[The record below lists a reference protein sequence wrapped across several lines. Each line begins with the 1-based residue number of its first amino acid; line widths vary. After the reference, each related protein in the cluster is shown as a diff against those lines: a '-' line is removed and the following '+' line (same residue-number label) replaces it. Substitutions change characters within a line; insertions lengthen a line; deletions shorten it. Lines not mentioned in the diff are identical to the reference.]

1 MQLIKKITATTI
13 GAFATSL
20 VMAQTPRN
28 TVSSSV
34 MDGDTMLVIC
44 ISLLAIV
51 IAFLGNTLIFSMKS
65 YKNKMQL
72 KKQTNATVKAAMFI
86 GLMLVSAS
94 SMAQANTAI
103 TEPVAVS
110 HTSGFRILL
119 YTIVGLEMLII
130 VLFAQLIKYFINPE
144 VLFVAKEAS
153 APKPALINWGKI
165 WDKLNQFKPIDHEAS
180 IDTGHS
186 YDGIRE
192 LNNVT
197 PPWFVV
203 AFIASILFAG
213 IYLYRY
219 HVVKSAPLQ
228 IEEYNIEIVEAK
240 LQQEAYLKN
249 QKDNVD
255 ENSVVM
261 LGADGISS
269 GAVLYKNNCLTCH
282 GAQGQGGVGPNLTD
296 NYWLHGGGI
305 KDIFKTVKY
314 GWQEKGMK
322 AWKDD
327 FSPVQMA
334 QLASFVRTLIGTKP
348 PTPKEPQGDLYKEAT
363 DSTTTTAAPKIADS
377 TAAKN

>member
-13 GAFATSL
+13 GVFSTVL
-20 VMAQTPRN
+20 LMAQAPASTATAN
-28 TVSSSV
+28 V
-34 MDGDTMLVIC
+34 MDGDMMLVIC

-65 YKNKMQL
+65 YSDKAKL
-72 KKQTNATVKAAMFI
+72 KKQVDNSVKAALFI
-86 GLMLVSAS
+86 GLMLVSMS
-94 SMAQANTAI
+94 SMAQATSAVAEPMQTA
-103 TEPVAVS
+103 

-144 VLFVAKEAS
+144 VLFVPKAER

-165 WDKLNQFKPIDHEAS
+165 WNNMNRFKPLDYEAS

-203 AFIASILFAG
+203 AFIASIIFAFG
-213 IYLYRY
+213 YLYRY
-219 HVVKSAPLQ
+219 QVAKSAPSQ
-228 IEEYNIEIVEAK
+228 IEEYNIEVAEAK
-240 LQQEAYLKN
+240 VQQEEYLKN

-255 ENSVVM
+255 ENTVVM
-261 LGADGISS
+261 LNADGISS
-269 GAVLYKNNCLTCH
+269 GAALFKINCVACH
-282 GAQGQGGVGPNLTD
+282 GTQGQGGVGPNLTD
-296 NYWLHGGGI
+296 DYWLHGGGI
-305 KDIFKTVKY
+305 KDVFKTIKY

-322 AWKDD
+322 SWKDD
-327 FSPVQMA
+327 FSPVQIA
-334 QLASFVRTLIGTKP
+334 QLASFVKSIKGTKP
-348 PTPKEPQGDLYKEAT
+348 PTPKEPQGDLYKEV
-363 DSTTTTAAPKIADS
+363 ADS
-377 TAAKN
+377 SVAVKTVDNTATK

>member
-13 GAFATSL
+13 SAFATSL
-20 VMAQTPRN
+20 VMAQTPSSAA
-28 TVSSSV
+28 SSSLI
-34 MDGDTMLVIC
+34 DGDTMLVIC

-65 YKNKMQL
+65 YNDKVKL
-72 KKQTNATVKAAMFI
+72 KKQVDTTVKAAMFI
-86 GLMLVSAS
+86 GLMLVSVS
-94 SMAQANTAI
+94 SMAQATTAAA

-144 VLFVAKEAS
+144 VLFVAKEAR

-186 YDGIRE
+186 YDGIHE
-192 LNNVT
+192 LDNVT
-197 PPWFVV
+197 PPWFKV
-203 AFIASILFAG
+203 AFIASIIFAFG
-213 IYLYRY
+213 YLYRY
-219 HVVKSAPLQ
+219 HVAKSAPMQ
-228 IEEYNIEIVEAK
+228 AQEYAIEVAEAK
-240 LQQEAYLKN
+240 LQQEEYLKN

-255 ENSVVM
+255 ENTVVM
-261 LGADGISS
+261 LDNDGVSS
-269 GAVLYKNNCLTCH
+269 GAALYKTNCVACH

-296 NYWLHGGGI
+296 DYWLHGGGI

-322 AWKDD
+322 SWKDD

-334 QLASFVRTLIGTKP
+334 QLSSFVKSLKGTKP
-348 PTPKEPQGDLYKEAT
+348 PTPKEPQGDLYKELV
-363 DSTTTTAAPKIADS
+363 DSTVVAAGPKLADTTAK
-377 TAAKN
+377 K

>member
-20 VMAQTPRN
+20 VMAETPSN
-28 TVSSSV
+28 TGSSSI

-65 YKNKMQL
+65 YGDKAKL
-72 KKQTNATVKAAMFI
+72 KKQTDTTVKTAMFI
-86 GLMLVSAS
+86 GLMLVSVS
-94 SMAQANTAI
+94 SMAQATTAA
-103 TEPVAVS
+103 TEPVAVA

-144 VLFVAKEAS
+144 VLFVAKPVK
-153 APKPALINWGKI
+153 APKPALINWPKI
-165 WDKLNQFKPIDHEAS
+165 WHKLNQFKPLEHEAS

-186 YDGIRE
+186 YDGIHE
-192 LNNVT
+192 LDNVT
-197 PPWFVV
+197 PPWFKV
-203 AFIASILFAG
+203 AFIASIIFAFG
-213 IYLYRY
+213 YLYRY
-219 HVVKSAPLQ
+219 QVAKSAPSQ
-228 IEEYNIEIVEAK
+228 IEEYNIEVAEAK
-240 LQQEAYLKN
+240 VQQEEYLKN

-261 LGADGISS
+261 LDADGVSS
-269 GAVLYKNNCLTCH
+269 GAALFKTNCVACH

-296 NYWLHGGGI
+296 DYWLHGGGI
-305 KDIFKTVKY
+305 KDIFKTIKY

-322 AWKDD
+322 SWKED

-334 QLASFVRTLIGTKP
+334 QLASFVKSLKGTKP
-348 PTPKEPQGDLYKEAT
+348 PTPKDPQGDLFKE
-363 DSTTTTAAPKIADS
+363 IADS
-377 TAAKN
+377 TTAAVPKLADSTTAKK

>member
-20 VMAQTPRN
+20 VMAETPSN
-28 TVSSSV
+28 TGSSIV

-65 YKNKMQL
+65 YGDKAKL
-72 KKQTNATVKAAMFI
+72 KKQTETSVKAAMFI
-86 GLMLVSAS
+86 GFMLVSVS
-94 SMAQANTAI
+94 SMAQAATAT
-103 TEPVAVS
+103 TEPVAES

-144 VLFVAKEAS
+144 VLFVAKAEK
-153 APKPALINWGKI
+153 APKPALINWAKI
-165 WDKLNQFKPIDHEAS
+165 WRKLNQFKPLEHEAS

-186 YDGIRE
+186 YDGIHE
-192 LNNVT
+192 LDNVT
-197 PPWFVV
+197 PPWFKV
-203 AFIASILFAG
+203 AFIASIIFAFG
-213 IYLYRY
+213 YLYRY
-219 HVVKSAPLQ
+219 QVAKSAPSQ
-228 IEEYNIEIVEAK
+228 IEEYNIEVAEAK
-240 LQQEAYLKN
+240 VQQEEYLKS

-261 LGADGISS
+261 LDADGVSS
-269 GAVLYKNNCLTCH
+269 GAALFKTNCVACH

-296 NYWLHGGGI
+296 DYWLHGGGI
-305 KDIFKTVKY
+305 KDVFKTIKY

-322 AWKDD
+322 SWKDD

-334 QLASFVRTLIGTKP
+334 QLASFVKSLKGTKP
-348 PTPKEPQGDLYKEAT
+348 PTPKDPQGDLYKEVA
-363 DSTTTTAAPKIADS
+363 DSTTAAAPKLADS
-377 TAAKN
+377 TAAKK

>member
-13 GAFATSL
+13 GAFASTL
-20 VMAQTPRN
+20 VMAETPSN

-34 MDGDTMLVIC
+34 IDGDTMLVIC

-65 YKNKMQL
+65 YKDKVQL
-72 KKQTNATVKAAMFI
+72 KKQTDATVKVAMFI

-94 SMAQANTAI
+94 SMAQATTAAA

-144 VLFVAKEAS
+144 VLFVAKEAR
-153 APKPALINWGKI
+153 APKPALINWGKL
-165 WDKLNQFKPIDHEAS
+165 WDKMNKFKPIEHEAS

-186 YDGIRE
+186 YDDIHE

-197 PPWFVV
+197 PPWFVI
-203 AFIASILFAG
+203 AFIASIIFAFG
-213 IYLYRY
+213 YMYRY
-219 HVVKSAPLQ
+219 HVAKSAPMQ
-228 IEEYNIEIVEAK
+228 AEEYAIEVAEAK
-240 LQQEAYLKN
+240 LQQEEYLKN

-255 ENSVVM
+255 ENTVVM
-261 LGADGISS
+261 LDDAGINS
-269 GAVLYKNNCLTCH
+269 GATLYKNNCVACH

-296 NYWLHGGGI
+296 EYWIHGGGV
-305 KDIFKTVKY
+305 KDIFKSLKY

-322 AWKDD
+322 SWKDD
-327 FSPVQMA
+327 FSPVQIA
-334 QLASFVRTLIGTKP
+334 QITSFVKSLKGTKP
-348 PTPKEPQGDLYKEAT
+348 PTPKEPQGDLYTEEV
-363 DSTTTTAAPKIADS
+363 ADS
-377 TAAKN
+377 TAAEPKAIDSTAAKK